1 MIMARNAR
9 YDRKTALD
17 RAVQLFWKRGYYATS
32 MKQIEEALDMRPGS
46 IYAMFGSK
54 DRLFSEALQLY
65 ALQSQEMFDEEFTQ
79 QESVL
84 TGLQNY
90 LRRIVEAC
98 TPDSATPART
108 CMMVK
113 TLLET
118 SNTHSSISSQ
128 VNVLLQNVENSMASI
143 LQRAKETGEL
153 IANTDTERLARLLQ
167 AQIIGLRSFA
177 QREITAQQVTDLAN
191 DIIATLEPYRIPTGK
206 KSRI

>member
-1 MIMARNAR
+1 MARNAR

-65 ALQSQEMFDEEFTQ
+65 ALQCEEMFDEEFAS

-84 TGLQNY
+84 DGLQNY
-90 LRRIVEAC
+90 LSRIVQAC
-98 TPDSATPART
+98 TPDSNTPAKA

-118 SNTHSSISSQ
+118 SNTHSGISRQ
-128 VNVLLQNVENSMASI
+128 VNVLLQNVENSLAAI
-143 LQRAKETGEL
+143 LNRAKEAGEL
-153 IANTDTERLARLLQ
+153 IASTDTERLARLLQ

-177 QREITAQQVTDLAN
+177 QREITAQQVTDLAH
-191 DIIATLEPYRIPTGK
+191 DIIATLEPYRASSNK
-206 KSRI
+206 KPGL